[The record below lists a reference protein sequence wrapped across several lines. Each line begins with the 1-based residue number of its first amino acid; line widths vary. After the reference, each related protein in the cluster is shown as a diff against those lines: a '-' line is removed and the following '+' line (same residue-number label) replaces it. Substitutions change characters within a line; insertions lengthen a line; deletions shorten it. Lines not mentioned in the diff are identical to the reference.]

1 MEAVVDFD
9 DFDLDA
15 LLQSDLD
22 PQILLS
28 DDQDLLLEAAVVDP
42 PIQTNDLFSPD
53 WVSEIEQFLLVE
65 GEEEE
70 VAVEADPKLFEDIF
84 AELFAEGSSEEGR
97 SDDSVAGSDGR
108 GVSEAEERGEKG
120 EIGVQ
125 EVKVEEE
132 EDPLSKKRKRIPAVG
147 FPVLAREHGMPIL
160 STRPSHKSSDIV
172 ARKRWDS
179 GRKRQRSVKENK

>member
-22 PQILLS
+22 PQILFP
-28 DDQDLLLEAAVVDP
+28 DDQDLLSEPAVVDP
-42 PIQTNDLFSPD
+42 PIQTNDLPSPD

-65 GEEEE
+65 GEE

-84 AELFAEGSSEEGR
+84 AEFFAEGSSEEGR
-97 SDDSVAGSDGR
+97 SDDSVAGSDGG

-125 EVKVEEE
+125 EVKIEEE
-132 EDPLSKKRKRIPAVG
+132 EDLLSKKRKRIPAVG

-172 ARKRWDS
+172 ARKRGDS
-179 GRKRQRSVKENK
+179 GRK